1 MSIVYALTT
10 LSRSIVLPGI
20 SRRTGE
26 PCRVVSTREIILA
39 WNDGCSIRIVG
50 CLDPRG
56 VIFRVAV
63 RDIIAVQK
71 CLIAHAEN
79 LSVDGRVIQTLE
91 ALAPASFRYDASGT
105 PYTYCSLGT
114 QDSVELIGAWPARNG
129 DITAQMLP
137 VCGLLIPATDPL
149 IPPFRQIGHL
159 WSHGDFAR
167 PSGSEVVSFIR
178 TPGVMFAARYP
189 LELAA
194 RVIARN
200 VQTWGESWAPGEISA
215 EAKETAADI
224 TRQFRP
230 RRHTPLTHD
239 MLRSALERPP
249 LEDTGD
255 LRHDYAPTSRAAR
268 MVWHN
273 GRTRSGVC
281 LSQDNWEVNKLFITS
296 YGLDK
301 EGPGRLKLLGKGIT
315 SGELKVSPT

>member
-1 MSIVYALTT
+1 MSIVYVLTT
-10 LSRSIVLPGI
+10 LSCSIVLPGL

-26 PCRVVSTREIILA
+26 PCRIVSTRQLILA
-39 WNDGCSIRIVG
+39 CDHAEAISLVG

-56 VIFRVAV
+56 EVFRVAV

-137 VCGLLIPATDPL
+137 VCGLLIPVADPL

-167 PSGSEVVSFIR
+167 PSGSEVVSFVR
-178 TPGVMFAARYP
+178 APGVMFAARYP

-194 RVIARN
+194 RVIVRN
-200 VQTWGESWAPGEISA
+200 VSMWGESWAPGEISA

-239 MLRSALERPP
+239 ILRSASERPP
-249 LEDTGD
+249 LEDAGD
-255 LRHDYAPTSRAAR
+255 LRHDYAPTSPTAR
-268 MVWHN
+268 MIWHN

-281 LSQDNWEVNKLFITS
+281 LSADNWAVDKLFITPHEWDVES
-296 YGLDK
+296 L
-301 EGPGRLKLLGKGIT
+301 GRLKLLGKGIT
-315 SGELKVSPT
+315 NIHH

>member
-1 MSIVYALTT
+1 MPIVYVLAT
-10 LSRSIVLPGI
+10 LSRCIVLPGL

-39 WNDGCSIRIVG
+39 WNDDCTIRIVG

-56 VIFRVAV
+56 AIFRVAV

-71 CLIAHAEN
+71 CLIAYAEE
-79 LSVDGRVIQTLE
+79 LPKGGRVIQTLE
-91 ALAPASFRYDASGT
+91 ALAPASFRYDAGAT
-105 PYTYCSLGT
+105 PYAYCSLGT
-114 QDSVELIGAWPARNG
+114 QDSVELIGAWPSQNG

-137 VCGLLIPATDPL
+137 VCGLLIPVADPL

-159 WSHGDFAR
+159 WPHGDFAR

-178 TPGVMFAARYP
+178 TPGVFFAAKYP

-194 RVIARN
+194 RVIVRN
-200 VQTWGESWAPGEISA
+200 VQRWGESWAPGEISA

-239 MLRSALERPP
+239 TLRSALERPP

-268 MVWHN
+268 MIWHN

-281 LSQDNWEVNKLFITS
+281 LSADNWAVDKLFITPHEWDVES
-296 YGLDK
+296 L
-301 EGPGRLKLLGKGIT
+301 GRLKLIGKGIT
-315 SGELKVSPT
+315 TLHHS

>member
-1 MSIVYALTT
+1 MSIVYILTT
-10 LSRSIVLPGI
+10 LSCSIVLPGL

-26 PCRVVSTREIILA
+26 PCRVVSTRQLILTCDHA
-39 WNDGCSIRIVG
+39 ESISLVG

-56 VIFRVAV
+56 EVFRVAV
-63 RDIIAVQK
+63 RDILAVQK
-71 CLIAHAEN
+71 CLIANAEE
-79 LSVDGRVIQTLE
+79 LPKDGRVIQTLE
-91 ALAPASFRYDASGT
+91 ALAPAAFHYDAGAT

-137 VCGLLIPATDPL
+137 VCGLLIPVADPI

-159 WSHGDFAR
+159 WPHGDFAR

-178 TPGVMFAARYP
+178 TPGVFIAAKYP

-194 RVIARN
+194 RVIVRN
-200 VQTWGESWAPGEISA
+200 ISMWGESWAPGEISA
-215 EAKETAADI
+215 ETKETAADI

-230 RRHTPLTHD
+230 RRHSALTND

-255 LRHDYAPTSRAAR
+255 LRHDYAPTRLTGR
-268 MVWHN
+268 TIWHN

-296 YGLDK
+296 DESLDK
-301 EGPGRLKLLGKGIT
+301 EGRGRLKLIGKGIT
-315 SGELKVSPT
+315 NINQ

>member
-1 MSIVYALTT
+1 MSISFILAT
-10 LSRSIVLPGI
+10 LSRSIVLPGL

-26 PCRVVSTREIILA
+26 PCRVVSTRQLILA
-39 WNDGCSIRIVG
+39 CDHAETISLVG

-56 VIFRVAV
+56 EVFRVAV

-137 VCGLLIPATDPL
+137 VCGLLIPVADPL

-159 WSHGDFAR
+159 WPHGDFAR
-167 PSGSEVVSFIR
+167 PSGSEVVSFVR
-178 TPGVMFAARYP
+178 APGVMFAARYP

-194 RVIARN
+194 RVIVRN
-200 VQTWGESWAPGEISA
+200 VSMWGESWAPGEISA

-239 MLRSALERPP
+239 ILRSALERPP
-249 LEDTGD
+249 LEDAGD

-268 MVWHN
+268 MIWHN

-281 LSQDNWEVNKLFITS
+281 LSADNWEVNKLFITPHEWDAES
-296 YGLDK
+296 L
-301 EGPGRLKLLGKGIT
+301 GRLKLLAKGIT
-315 SGELKVSPT
+315 NIHY

>member
-1 MSIVYALTT
+1 MSISFILAT
-10 LSRSIVLPGI
+10 LSRSIVLPGL

-26 PCRVVSTREIILA
+26 PCRIVSTRQLILTCDHA
-39 WNDGCSIRIVG
+39 EGISLVG

-56 VIFRVAV
+56 EVYRVAV
-63 RDIIAVQK
+63 RDIVAIQK
-71 CLIAHAEN
+71 CLIAYAEN

-137 VCGLLIPATDPL
+137 VCGLLIPVADPL

-167 PSGSEVVSFIR
+167 PSGSEVVSFVR
-178 TPGVMFAARYP
+178 APGVMFAARYP

-194 RVIARN
+194 RVIVRN
-200 VQTWGESWAPGEISA
+200 VSMWGESWAPGEISE
-215 EAKETAADI
+215 EAKMVAADI
-224 TRQFRP
+224 MRQCKP

-239 MLRSALERPP
+239 LLRSALERPP

-268 MVWHN
+268 MIWHN

-281 LSQDNWEVNKLFITS
+281 LSADNWAVNKLFITPHEWDAES
-296 YGLDK
+296 L
-301 EGPGRLKLLGKGIT
+301 GRLKLLGKGIT
-315 SGELKVSPT
+315 TLHHS

>member
-1 MSIVYALTT
+1 MSIVYILTT
-10 LSRSIVLPGI
+10 LSCSIVLPGL

-26 PCRVVSTREIILA
+26 PCRVVSTRQLILTSDHA
-39 WNDGCSIRIVG
+39 EAISLVG

-56 VIFRVAV
+56 EVYRVAV
-63 RDIIAVQK
+63 RGIVAIQK
-71 CLIAHAEN
+71 CLIAYAEELPVN
-79 LSVDGRVIQTLE
+79 GRVVQTLE
-91 ALAPASFRYDASGT
+91 VLATASFRYDASGT

-137 VCGLLIPATDPL
+137 VCGLLIPATDPI

-159 WSHGDFAR
+159 WPHGDFAR

-178 TPGVMFAARYP
+178 TPGVFFAAKYP

-194 RVIARN
+194 RVIVRN
-200 VQTWGESWAPGEISA
+200 VSMWGESWAPGEISA

-239 MLRSALERPP
+239 ILRSALERPP
-249 LEDTGD
+249 LEDAGD
-255 LRHDYAPTSRAAR
+255 LRHDYAPTSRTAR
-268 MVWHN
+268 MIWHN

-281 LSQDNWEVNKLFITS
+281 LSADNWAVDKLFITPHEWDVES
-296 YGLDK
+296 L
-301 EGPGRLKLLGKGIT
+301 GRLKLLGKGIT
-315 SGELKVSPT
+315 NIHH

>member
-1 MSIVYALTT
+1 MPISYVLTT
-10 LSRSIVLPGI
+10 LSRSIVLPGL

-71 CLIAHAEN
+71 CLIAHAEE
-79 LSVDGRVIQTLE
+79 LPKDGRVIQTLE
-91 ALAPASFRYDASGT
+91 ALAPASFHYDASGT
-105 PYTYCSLGT
+105 PYTYCSFGT
-114 QDSVELIGAWPARNG
+114 QNAVELVGAWPSQSG

-137 VCGLLIPATDPL
+137 ICGMLIPASDPL
-149 IPPFRQIGHL
+149 IPPHRQIGHL
-159 WSHGDFAR
+159 WPNGDFAR
-167 PSGSEVVSFIR
+167 PSGSEVVSYVKG
-178 TPGVMFAARYP
+178 PGVYFAAKYP

-194 RVIARN
+194 RVIVRN
-200 VQTWGESWAPGEISA
+200 VSMWGESWAPGEISA

-230 RRHTPLTHD
+230 RRHSPLTHD
-239 MLRSALERPP
+239 MLRSALEQPP

-255 LRHDYAPTSRAAR
+255 LRHDYAPTRLTGR
-268 MVWHN
+268 TIWHN

-281 LSQDNWEVNKLFITS
+281 LSPDDWAVNKLFITS
-296 YGLDK
+296 DESLGK
-301 EGPGRLKLLGKGIT
+301 EGRGRLKLIGKGIT
-315 SGELKVSPT
+315 NNHQ

>member
-1 MSIVYALTT
+1 MSIVYVLTT
-10 LSRSIVLPGI
+10 LSCSIVLPGL

-26 PCRVVSTREIILA
+26 PCRIVSTRQLILA
-39 WNDGCSIRIVG
+39 CDHAEAISLVG
-50 CLDPRG
+50 CLDLRG
-56 VIFRVAV
+56 EVFRVAV

-137 VCGLLIPATDPL
+137 VCGLLIPVADPL

-167 PSGSEVVSFIR
+167 PSGSEVVSFVR
-178 TPGVMFAARYP
+178 APGVMFAARYP

-194 RVIARN
+194 RVIVRN
-200 VQTWGESWAPGEISA
+200 VSMWGESWAPGEISA

-239 MLRSALERPP
+239 ILRSASERPP
-249 LEDTGD
+249 LEDAGD
-255 LRHDYAPTSRAAR
+255 LRHDYAPTSPTAR
-268 MVWHN
+268 MIWHN

-281 LSQDNWEVNKLFITS
+281 LSADNWAVDKLFITPHEWDVES
-296 YGLDK
+296 L
-301 EGPGRLKLLGKGIT
+301 GRLKLLGKGIT
-315 SGELKVSPT
+315 NIHH